1 MSIGGWFRK
10 IGRSVA
16 PAFKKL
22 GHDIVPAFKKLPSEV
37 SWLGR
42 QISTGA
48 NKVSGGLGQAENV
61 INSINKYA
69 PNPLT
74 KTITGVLG
82 GGLGA
87 LKGISTGV
95 GLGGGA
101 LNQLGQG
108 HLASAGNLA
117 RQGITTG
124 SKGVAQG
131 VASVAPAVAL
141 L

>member
-10 IGRSVA
+10 LGRS
-16 PAFKKL
+16 
-22 GHDIVPAFKKLPSEV
+22 IVPAFKKLPHDV

-48 NKVSGGLGQAENV
+48 NKVSGGLGKAEHAV
-61 INSINKYA
+61 DKYSSY
-69 PNPLT
+69 NPLI
-74 KTITGVLG
+74 KAIS

-95 GLGGGA
+95 GLGGQSI
-101 LNQLGQG
+101 NQLGQG
-108 HLASAGNLA
+108 HLASSANLA
-117 RQGITTG
+117 RQGFQQG
-124 SKGVAQG
+124 AKGVAQG
-131 VASVAPAVAL
+131 VATVAPAVAL